1 MAEGGVQSS
10 STQKNWR
17 MTKRMSNLPIKAQM
31 LPMAT
36 ISTIKIFKWN
46 TATYLKLEE
55 IKEILLHVALCALCC
70 RHGSFGLKVVQNQLY
85 ISNMVD
91 VPKIQKKT
99 KRRMM
104 EMSTKKTRFMMPR
117 AHTNQKQIQKESC
130 FDWAVIPTK
139 SNPILWFLWINKIPA
154 SRNKQIQEVCS
165 LKRSP

>member
-1 MAEGGVQSS
+1 
-10 STQKNWR
+10 
-17 MTKRMSNLPIKAQM
+17 M
-31 LPMAT
+31 LPMTT
-36 ISTIKIFKWN
+36 ISTIKIFRWN

-139 SNPILWFLWINKIPA
+139 SNPILRFLWINKIPA